1 MIPSDKELLAEYV
14 RNGSENAFAQLVGRH
29 VALVYSAAL
38 RKVRSSELAEE
49 VAQTTFLKLAQLAKH
64 LKTDT
69 VLGAWLYQVAHRQAI
84 DTVRREARRQNR
96 EQIVYQ
102 SMNMNAAPEA
112 DWSQLAP
119 ILDEAICSLN
129 KAEKTALVLRYF
141 ENKSLREVG
150 IALGGTENAAQ
161 KTVSR
166 AIEGVRGFFSRRGI
180 SVTSG
185 ALSASL
191 SVHAIDA
198 VPLGLTASILS
209 STNAALLLPAS
220 SALFVKMF
228 FMTTFQKSLIA
239 SAGIFA
245 IATGLLNVR
254 KILYP
259 PTAAKPASAGEAK
272 SVPPVRAEMPIKAA
286 LLSKFLPI
294 AATDINDEK
303 ARINQILNATNWPSL
318 TPQQIEDYLKTGR
331 SAASLLAVFRANSDP
346 AFLEEALQKYPDDPQ
361 VNFAALYGRSQT
373 PSQRREQ
380 LEAFKKSAPDNA
392 LPNYLKAMD
401 LIKSGE
407 NNGAV
412 EELKSAAVKSEFTDY
427 SMIFRQN
434 AEEAYRSAG
443 YPEAEAKV
451 LASHSLLLPQLVD
464 LSHFGQDMITLSE
477 TYRKGGDLES
487 AQSILKLGVNL
498 GQAIEFN
505 TDDPTLTT
513 RLLGASIERQSLRA
527 MDPNQPFDASGRS
540 VAERLDELTRERA
553 AAQALAQQF
562 EVAQPSMSPQDWL
575 SYSDRVRTFGEKA
588 AMQWIVDKYVTKT
601 P

>member
-1 MIPSDKELLAEYV
+1 MNPSDRELLAEYV
-14 RNGSENAFAQLVGRH
+14 QNGSENAFAELIGRY

-49 VAQTTFLKLAQLAKH
+49 VAQTTFLKLAQLAH
-64 LKTDT
+64 QLKSDT
-69 VLGAWLYQVAHRQAI
+69 VLGAWLHQVAHRQAI

-96 EQIVYQ
+96 EQIFYQ

-112 DWSQLAP
+112 DWSQLGP

-129 KAEKTALVLRYF
+129 KAERIALVLRYF

-166 AIEGVRGFFSRRGI
+166 AIEGVRAFFSKRGV

-185 ALSASL
+185 ALAATLSAN
-191 SVHAIDA
+191 AINA
-198 VPLGLTASILS
+198 VPPGLAASIIS
-209 STNAALLLPAS
+209 STKAALLLPAS

-239 SAGIFA
+239 SAGVFV
-245 IATGLLNVR
+245 IATGLLTVR
-254 KILYP
+254 KTFYP
-259 PTAAKPASAGEAK
+259 PVAATAASAGEAK
-272 SVPPVRAEMPIKAA
+272 SVPPVRAETPIDAA
-286 LLSKFLPI
+286 LSSKFLPI
-294 AATDINDEK
+294 ASTDLNDEK

-373 PSQRREQ
+373 PSQRLEQ

-401 LIKSGE
+401 LIKAGE

-412 EELKSAAVKSEFTDY
+412 EELKSVAAKSQFTDY

-434 AEEAYRSAG
+434 AEDAYRSAG

-477 TYRKGGDLES
+477 TYRNAGDLES
-487 AQSILKLGVNL
+487 VKSVLELGVSL
-498 GQAIEFN
+498 GQTLEYN

-513 RLLGASIERQSLRA
+513 QLLGASIERQSLRA
-527 MDPNQPFDASGRS
+527 LDPNQPFDASGRT
-540 VAERLDELTRERA
+540 VTERIGELARERT

-562 EVAQPSMSPQDWL
+562 DGVQQSMSPQDWV

-588 AMQWIVDKYVTKT
+588 AMQWIVAKYVTKT